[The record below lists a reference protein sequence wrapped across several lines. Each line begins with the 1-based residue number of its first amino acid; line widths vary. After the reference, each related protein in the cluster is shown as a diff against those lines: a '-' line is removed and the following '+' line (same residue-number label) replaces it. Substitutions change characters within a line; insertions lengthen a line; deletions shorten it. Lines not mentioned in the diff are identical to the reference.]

1 MPRLHFGDWV
11 ESVVHWLQNHV
22 TWLFDFISSVL
33 TGMYNGVNAVLGG
46 AEPLLMAGIFAVLA
60 FWLRG
65 LLPAVLTFVGFALVD
80 SFSLWDEAM
89 ATLSL
94 VVVAAVI
101 TIVIAVPTG
110 IWAAR
115 NAKVSA
121 AVRPVLDVMQTM
133 PAFVYLIPGVMFFGV
148 GVTPGVIATIVFA
161 MPPGVRMTEL
171 GIRQVDGELV
181 EAAKAFGTSPRDTLT
196 RVQLPLALPTIMAGV
211 NQVIMLALS
220 MVVIGGMAGAGG
232 LGAEVY
238 GAITQLQVGLAAES
252 GVAVVI
258 LAMYL
263 DRMTGALNQRVSP
276 LGRRAA
282 AKAAAVAQRW
292 SLAHYRPGT
301 TVAVV
306 GVVILGLVAG
316 GMNLGS
322 SSSDSGKGASQAAGD
337 IGKGK
342 KINMGYIP
350 WDEGIA
356 STFLWKELLE
366 QRGYRTDVQQLDA
379 GPLYS
384 GIARGDIDF
393 QTDAWLPTTHKD
405 YWNKYKSQLDDLGS
419 WYGPTS
425 LELTVPSYVKGIKS
439 LADLKGKGKEFNGKI
454 IGIEPSAGMMGTLN
468 KSVLKA
474 YGLQGEYKV
483 VASSTSSMLAQLDR
497 SIKKHEPV
505 VVTLW
510 SPHWAYGKYDL
521 TKLKDPKGAWGKGD
535 LLHTVAHKGFA
546 KKDPTVAKWLK
557 DFKLTEKQL
566 NSLENAIQAAGDKH
580 EQDGVRA
587 WLKKNPG
594 VLDKLAPVPG
604 GAGAPQQGKG
614 AGKSVNLGF
623 FPWDEAIAS
632 TYLWQNILEDRGY
645 KPKVS
650 QLDPG
655 PLYTALAQG
664 QMDVQFDSW
673 LPTTH
678 KQYWDRYKDKLTD
691 IGSWYGPTSLE
702 LSVPSYVKGIKSLAD
717 LKGKGKE
724 FNGKIIGIESSA
736 GEMGLLNKKVLK
748 AYGLQGEYK
757 VVSSSTSSMLA
768 QLDRSIKKHEPVIV
782 VLWSP
787 HWAYGKYDLTKLKDP
802 KGAWGKSDSI
812 HTVAHKGFDK
822 DFPEFNGWLK
832 NFKLS
837 EDQLNSLEVEI
848 QKGGPGHEKQSART
862 WLNAHPEM
870 EDQLA
875 PVGS

>member
-1 MPRLHFGDWV
+1 MPRFHFGDWV
-11 ESVVHWLQNHV
+11 ENIVKWLTDNV
-22 TWLFDFISSVL
+22 GWLFDAINSVL
-33 TGMYNGVNAVLGG
+33 THMYNGVDAVLGG
-46 AEPLLMAGIFAVLA
+46 GEPLLMAGIFAVLA

-65 LLPAVLTFVGFALVD
+65 LIPAVLTFVGFALID
-80 SFSLWDEAM
+80 SLSLWDDGME
-89 ATLSL
+89 TLSL
-94 VVVAAVI
+94 VIVAAAI
-101 TIVIAVPTG
+101 TIVIAVPLG

-115 NAKVSA
+115 NAKVGA
-121 AVRPVLDVMQTM
+121 VVRPVLDVMQTM

-181 EAAKAFGTSPRDTLT
+181 EAAEAFGSTPRNILR

-232 LGAEVY
+232 LGEKVY
-238 GAITQLQVGLAAES
+238 AAITQLQVGLAAES

-258 LAMYL
+258 LAIYL

-282 AKAAAVAQRW
+282 AKAASVAQKW
-292 SLAHYRPGT
+292 SFAHYRPGT
-301 TVAVV
+301 TVAMI

-322 SSSDSGKGASQAAGD
+322 ASDSNGSSQAGSD
-337 IGKGK
+337 VGHGKQIK
-342 KINMGYIP
+342 MGYIP

-356 STFLWKELLE
+356 STYLWKELLE
-366 QRGYRTDVQQLDA
+366 ERGYTTDVKQLDA

-384 GIARGDIDF
+384 GVARGDIDF
-393 QTDAWLPTTHKD
+393 QTDSWLPTTHKD
-405 YWNKYKSQLDDLGS
+405 YWNKYKSQLDDMGT

-425 LELTVPSYVKGIKS
+425 LELTVPSYVKG
-439 LADLKGKGKEFNGKI
+439 
-454 IGIEPSAGMMGTLN
+454 
-468 KSVLKA
+468 V
-474 YGLQGEYKV
+474 
-483 VASSTSSMLAQLDR
+483 
-497 SIKKHEPV
+497 
-505 VVTLW
+505 
-510 SPHWAYGKYDL
+510 
-521 TKLKDPKGAWGKGD
+521 
-535 LLHTVAHKGFA
+535 
-546 KKDPTVAKWLK
+546 
-557 DFKLTEKQL
+557 
-566 NSLENAIQAAGDKH
+566 
-580 EQDGVRA
+580 
-587 WLKKNPG
+587 
-594 VLDKLAPVPG
+594 
-604 GAGAPQQGKG
+604 
-614 AGKSVNLGF
+614 
-623 FPWDEAIAS
+623 
-632 TYLWQNILEDRGY
+632 
-645 KPKVS
+645 
-650 QLDPG
+650 
-655 PLYTALAQG
+655 
-664 QMDVQFDSW
+664 
-673 LPTTH
+673 
-678 KQYWDRYKDKLTD
+678 
-691 IGSWYGPTSLE
+691 
-702 LSVPSYVKGIKSLAD
+702 KSLAD

-768 QLDRSIKKHEPVIV
+768 QLARSIKKKEPVVV

-822 DFPEFNGWLK
+822 KDPTVAKWLKDFKLTEDQLTSLENSVQAAGEGHEQDGVRAWLKKNPGMAAKLAPVAKGAGAPQKGKDAGKSVNLGFFPWDEAIASTYLWDNILEDRGYKPNVKQLDPGPLYTALAQGQEDVQFDSWLPTTHKQYWDRYKSKLTDVGSWYGPTSLELSVPSYVKGVKSLADLKGKGKEFNGKIIGIESSAGEMGLLNKKVLKAYGLQGEYKVVSSSTSSMLAQLARSIKKKEPVVVVLWSPHWAYGKYDLTKLKDPKGAWGKSDSIHTVARKDFGKDLPELNGWLK

-837 EDQLNSLEVEI
+837 EDKLNSLEVAI
-848 QKGGPGHEKQSART
+848 QDGGAGKEKESARK
-862 WLNAHPEM
+862 WLDANPGL
-870 EDQLA
+870 EDKLA

>member
-1 MPRLHFGDWV
+1 MPRFHFGNGV
-11 ESVVHWLQNHV
+11 ESLVHWFQNHV
-22 TWLFDFISSVL
+22 GWLFDFINSVL
-33 TGMYNGVNAVLGG
+33 THLYDGVNTVLSGG
-46 AEPLLMAGIFAVLA
+46 EPLLMAGIFTVLA

-65 LLPAVLTFVGFALVD
+65 LLPAVLTFVGFALID
-80 SFSLWDEAM
+80 SLALWDEAM

-94 VVVAAVI
+94 VIVAAVI
-101 TIVIAVPTG
+101 TIVIAVPLG

-115 NAKVSA
+115 NKRVGAT
-121 AVRPVLDVMQTM
+121 VRPVLDVMQTM

-181 EAAKAFGTSPRDTLT
+181 EAAEAFGTAPRDILR

-232 LGAEVY
+232 LGEKVY

-258 LAMYL
+258 LAIYL

-282 AKAAAVAQRW
+282 AKAQAMAQRW
-292 SLAHYRPGT
+292 SFTHYRPGT
-301 TVAVV
+301 TVAVI

-322 SSSDSGKGASQAAGD
+322 SSDSKSSSQASTD
-337 IGKGK
+337 VGKGK

-366 QRGYRTDVQQLDA
+366 ERGYTTDVKQLDA

-384 GIARGDIDF
+384 GVARGDIDF
-393 QTDAWLPTTHKD
+393 QTDSWLPTTHAD
-405 YWNKYKSQLDDLGS
+405 YWNKYKSQLEDMGQ

-439 LADLKGKGKEFNGKI
+439 LADLKGKGKEFKGKI
-454 IGIEPSAGMMGTLN
+454 IGIESSAGMMGTLN

-474 YGLQGEYKV
+474 YGLEGEYKV
-483 VASSTSSMLAQLDR
+483 VSSSTSSMLAQLDR
-497 SIKKHEPV
+497 SIKKKEPV

-535 LLHTVAHKGFA
+535 LIHTVAHKGFD

-566 NSLENAIQAAGDKH
+566 TGLENAIQGAGEGH
-580 EQDGVRA
+580 EQDGVRT
-587 WLKKNPG
+587 WLKQNPG
-594 VLDKLAPVPG
+594 VVDKLAPVPG
-604 GAGAPQQGKG
+604 GTHTQQGKD

-632 TYLWQNILEDRGY
+632 TYLWDNILEDRGY
-645 KPKVS
+645 KPSVK

-678 KQYWDRYKDKLTD
+678 QQYWDRYKDNLTD

-702 LSVPSYVKGIKSLAD
+702 LSVPSYVKGVTSLAD

-768 QLDRSIKKHEPVIV
+768 QLDRSIKKKEPVVV

-812 HTVAHKGFDK
+812 HTVARK
-822 DFPEFNGWLK
+822 DFGKDLPELNGWLEK
-832 NFKLS
+832 FKLS
-837 EDQLNSLEVEI
+837 EDQLNSLEVAI
-848 QKGGPGHEKQSART
+848 QDGGPGNEKKSART
-862 WLNAHPEM
+862 WLTAHPEM

-875 PVGS
+875 PVGG

>member
-1 MPRLHFGDWV
+1 MPRFHFGDWV
-11 ESVVHWLQNHV
+11 ENIVKWLTDNV
-22 TWLFDFISSVL
+22 GWLFDAINSVL
-33 TGMYNGVNAVLGG
+33 THMYNGVDAVLGG
-46 AEPLLMAGIFAVLA
+46 GEPLLMAGIFAVLA

-65 LLPAVLTFVGFALVD
+65 LVPAVLTFVGFALID
-80 SFSLWDEAM
+80 SLSLWDDGM
-89 ATLSL
+89 QTLSL
-94 VVVAAVI
+94 VIVAAVI
-101 TIVIAVPTG
+101 TIVIAVPLG

-115 NAKVSA
+115 KAKVGA
-121 AVRPVLDVMQTM
+121 VVRPVLDVMQTM

-181 EAAKAFGTSPRDTLT
+181 EAAEAFGTTPGNILR

-232 LGAEVY
+232 LGEKVY
-238 GAITQLQVGLAAES
+238 AAITQLQVGLAAES

-258 LAMYL
+258 LAIYL

-282 AKAAAVAQRW
+282 AKAASVAQKW
-292 SLAHYRPGT
+292 SFAHYRPGT
-301 TVAVV
+301 TVAMI

-322 SSSDSGKGASQAAGD
+322 ASDSSGSSQAGSD
-337 IGKGK
+337 VGHGKQIK
-342 KINMGYIP
+342 MGYIP

-366 QRGYRTDVQQLDA
+366 ERGYTTDVKQLDA

-384 GIARGDIDF
+384 GVARGDVDF
-393 QTDAWLPTTHKD
+393 QTDSWLPTTHKD
-405 YWNKYKSQLDDLGS
+405 YWDKYKSQLEDMGT

-425 LELTVPSYVKGIKS
+425 LELTVPSYVKG
-439 LADLKGKGKEFNGKI
+439 
-454 IGIEPSAGMMGTLN
+454 
-468 KSVLKA
+468 V
-474 YGLQGEYKV
+474 
-483 VASSTSSMLAQLDR
+483 
-497 SIKKHEPV
+497 
-505 VVTLW
+505 
-510 SPHWAYGKYDL
+510 
-521 TKLKDPKGAWGKGD
+521 
-535 LLHTVAHKGFA
+535 
-546 KKDPTVAKWLK
+546 
-557 DFKLTEKQL
+557 
-566 NSLENAIQAAGDKH
+566 
-580 EQDGVRA
+580 
-587 WLKKNPG
+587 
-594 VLDKLAPVPG
+594 
-604 GAGAPQQGKG
+604 
-614 AGKSVNLGF
+614 
-623 FPWDEAIAS
+623 
-632 TYLWQNILEDRGY
+632 
-645 KPKVS
+645 
-650 QLDPG
+650 
-655 PLYTALAQG
+655 
-664 QMDVQFDSW
+664 
-673 LPTTH
+673 
-678 KQYWDRYKDKLTD
+678 
-691 IGSWYGPTSLE
+691 
-702 LSVPSYVKGIKSLAD
+702 KSLAD

-768 QLDRSIKKHEPVIV
+768 QLARSIKKKEPVVV

-822 DFPEFNGWLK
+822 KDPTVAKWLKDFKLTEGQLTSLENSVQSAGEGHEQDGVRAWLKKNPDMVSKLAPVAKGAGAPQKGKDAGKSVNLGFFPWDEAIASTYLWDNILEDRGYKPNVKQLDPGPLYTALAQGQEDVQFDSWLPTTHKQYWDRYKNQLTDVGSWYGPTSLELSVPSYVKGVKSLADLKGKGKEFNGKIIGIESSAGEMGLLNKKVLKAYGLQGEYKVVSSSTSSMLAQLARSIKKKEPVVVVLWSPHWAYGKYDLTKLKDPKGAWGKSDSIHTVARKDFGKDLPELNGWLK

-837 EDQLNSLEVEI
+837 EDKLNSLEVAI
-848 QKGGPGHEKQSART
+848 QNGGAGNEKKSARK
-862 WLNAHPEM
+862 WLDSNPGL
-870 EDQLA
+870 EDKLA